1 MAGGVH
7 QNRQRE
13 TLLRLP
19 IGELSAWQLL
29 ASCGACR
36 ADRIVFVREL
46 VARYGSEQ
54 RLVILVP
61 KSRCGQC
68 RRPPS
73 NVILRNRYPAATGG
87 PGLVEV
93 AIFREIS
100 H

>member
-1 MAGGVH
+1 MPGGVH

-36 ADRIVFVREL
+36 ADRIVFVQEL
-46 VARYGSEQ
+46 VASFGSEKT
-54 RLVILVP
+54 LAVLVP
-61 KSRCGQC
+61 KLRCRQC

-73 NVILRNRYPAATGG
+73 SVILRSRYPAAIGG
-87 PGLVEV
+87 PGLVEFV
-93 AIFREIS
+93 LAGVTGR
-100 H
+100 